1 MIILTGGGG
10 MIGSMIAWHL
20 NTQMNFDDFVIVDD
34 LINEQQENNFNKRK
48 FIEYIAKDDLK
59 KYLNGKKNVSA
70 VIHMGAISATTESN
84 FNRLLQ
90 SNIRFSQAL
99 WHWCAE
105 NKVPFIYASS
115 AATYGDGSV
124 GYDDDE
130 SELDKLNPLNA
141 YGFSKHFFDRWV
153 QLELSKNQPTPPQW
167 CGLKF
172 FNVYGPNEYH
182 KGRMASVV
190 FHAFN
195 QFKET
200 NQIKLFKS
208 EHPSYLDGMQVRDFI
223 YVKDAVKII
232 IFFLNNNN
240 FSGLYNA
247 GTGNAETFKALAEA
261 VLINTKGQPN
271 DIKYIEMPN
280 DLKGKYQYYTQAT
293 MNKIN
298 SIGFNDNFMNLKE
311 GVTDY
316 LENYLLHQIGM
327 HKYVRPTY

>member
-34 LINEQQENNFNKRK
+34 LINKQQENNFNKRK
-48 FIEYIAKDDLK
+48 FIEYIEKDDLK
-59 KYLNGKKNVSA
+59 KYLNDKKNVSA

-124 GYDDDE
+124 GYDDNE
-130 SELDKLNPLNA
+130 SELDKLSPLNA
-141 YGFSKHFFDRWV
+141 YGYSKHFFDRWV

-190 FHAFN
+190 FHSFN

-208 EHPSYLDGMQVRDFI
+208 EHPSYADGMQVRDFI

-261 VLINTKGQPN
+261 LLINTKGQPD

-316 LENYLLHQIGM
+316 IENYLLTSDR
-327 HKYVRPTY
+327 YA

>member
-48 FIEYIAKDDLK
+48 FIEYIAKDDLE
-59 KYLNGKKNVSA
+59 KYLNDKKNVSA

-124 GYDDDE
+124 GYDDNE
-130 SELDKLNPLNA
+130 SDLDKLSPLNA
-141 YGFSKHFFDRWV
+141 YGYSKHFFDRWV

-190 FHAFN
+190 FHSFN

-208 EHPSYLDGMQVRDFI
+208 EHPSYADGMQVRDFI

-316 LENYLLHQIGM
+316 LENYLLTSDM
-327 HKYVRPTY
+327 YA

>member
-34 LINEQQENNFNKRK
+34 LINEQQENNFKKRK
-48 FIEYIAKDDLK
+48 FIEYIEKDDLK
-59 KYLNGKKNVSA
+59 KYLNDKKNVSA

-115 AATYGDGSV
+115 AATYGNGSV
-124 GYDDDE
+124 GYGDNE
-130 SELDKLNPLNA
+130 SELDKLSPLNA
-141 YGFSKHFFDRWV
+141 YGYSKHFFDRWV

-182 KGRMASVV
+182 KGRMASVA

-208 EHPSYLDGMQVRDFI
+208 EHPSYADGMQVRDFI

-261 VLINTKGQPN
+261 VLINTKGQPD

-316 LENYLLHQIGM
+316 LENYLLTSDR
-327 HKYVRPTY
+327 YA

>member
-48 FIEYIAKDDLK
+48 FIEYIAKDDLE
-59 KYLNGKKNVSA
+59 KYLNDKKNVSA

-124 GYDDDE
+124 GYDDNE
-130 SELDKLNPLNA
+130 SELDKLSPLNA
-141 YGFSKHFFDRWV
+141 YGYSKHFFDRWV

-190 FHAFN
+190 FHSFN

-208 EHPSYLDGMQVRDFI
+208 EHPSYADGMQVRDFI

-232 IFFLNNNN
+232 IFFLNNDN

-247 GTGNAETFKALAEA
+247 GTGNAETFKALAKA
-261 VLINTKGQPN
+261 VLINTKGQPD

-316 LENYLLHQIGM
+316 LESYLLTSD
-327 HKYVRPTY
+327 KYA

>member
-48 FIEYIAKDDLK
+48 FIEYIAKDDLE
-59 KYLNGKKNVSA
+59 KYLSDKKNVSA

-124 GYDDDE
+124 GYDDNE
-130 SELDKLNPLNA
+130 SELDKLSPLNA
-141 YGFSKHFFDRWV
+141 YGYSKHFFDRWV

-190 FHAFN
+190 FHSFN

-208 EHPSYLDGMQVRDFI
+208 EHPSYADGMQVRDFI

-298 SIGFNDNFMNLKE
+298 SIGFNENFMNLKE

-316 LENYLLHQIGM
+316 LENYLLTSDR
-327 HKYVRPTY
+327 YA

>member
-48 FIEYIAKDDLK
+48 FIEYIAKDDLE
-59 KYLNGKKNVSA
+59 KYLNDKKNVSA

-115 AATYGDGSV
+115 AATYGNGSV
-124 GYDDDE
+124 GYGDNE
-130 SELDKLNPLNA
+130 SELDKLSPLNA
-141 YGFSKHFFDRWV
+141 YGYSKHFFDRWV

-182 KGRMASVV
+182 KGRMASVA

-208 EHPSYLDGMQVRDFI
+208 EHPSYADGMQVRDFI

-247 GTGNAETFKALAEA
+247 GTGNAETFRALAEA
-261 VLINTKGQPN
+261 VLINTKGQPD

-316 LENYLLHQIGM
+316 LENYLLTSDR
-327 HKYVRPTY
+327 YA

>member
-34 LINEQQENNFNKRK
+34 LINKQQENNFNKRK

-59 KYLNGKKNVSA
+59 KYLSDKKNVSA

-124 GYDDDE
+124 GYNDKE
-130 SELDKLNPLNA
+130 SELDKLFPLNA
-141 YGFSKHFFDRWV
+141 YGYSKHFFDRWV

-208 EHPSYLDGMQVRDFI
+208 EHPSYADGMQVRDFI

-316 LENYLLHQIGM
+316 LENYLLTSDR
-327 HKYVRPTY
+327 YA

>member
-59 KYLNGKKNVSA
+59 KYLSDKKNVSA

-115 AATYGDGSV
+115 AATYGNGSV
-124 GYDDDE
+124 GYGDNE
-130 SELDKLNPLNA
+130 SELDKLSPLNA
-141 YGFSKHFFDRWV
+141 YGYSKHFFDRWV

-208 EHPSYLDGMQVRDFI
+208 EHPSYADGMQVRDFI

-261 VLINTKGQPN
+261 LLINTKGQPD

-316 LENYLLHQIGM
+316 LENYLLTSDR
-327 HKYVRPTY
+327 YA

>member
-10 MIGSMIAWHL
+10 MIGSMIAWYL

-48 FIEYIAKDDLK
+48 FIEYIAKDDLE
-59 KYLNGKKNVSA
+59 KYLSDKKNVSA

-124 GYDDDE
+124 GYGDNE
-130 SELDKLNPLNA
+130 SELDKLSPLNA
-141 YGFSKHFFDRWV
+141 YGYSKHFFDRWV

-190 FHAFN
+190 FHSFN

-208 EHPSYLDGMQVRDFI
+208 EHPSYADGMQVRDFI

-261 VLINTKGQPN
+261 VLINTKGQPD

-316 LENYLLHQIGM
+316 LENYLLTSDR
-327 HKYVRPTY
+327 YA

>member
-20 NTQMNFDDFVIVDD
+20 NTQMSFDDFVIVDD
-34 LINEQQENNFNKRK
+34 LINEQQENNFKKRK
-48 FIEYIAKDDLK
+48 FIEYIAKDDLE
-59 KYLNGKKNVSA
+59 KYLNDKKNVSA

-115 AATYGDGSV
+115 AATYGNGSV
-124 GYDDDE
+124 GYGDNE
-130 SELDKLNPLNA
+130 SELDKLSPLNA
-141 YGFSKHFFDRWV
+141 YGYSKHFFDRWV

-182 KGRMASVV
+182 KGRMASVA

-200 NQIKLFKS
+200 NKIKLFKS
-208 EHPSYLDGMQVRDFI
+208 EHPSYADGMQVRDFI

-316 LENYLLHQIGM
+316 LENYLLTSDR
-327 HKYVRPTY
+327 YA

>member
-115 AATYGDGSV
+115 AATYGNGSV
-124 GYDDDE
+124 GYGDNE
-130 SELDKLNPLNA
+130 SELDKLSPLNA
-141 YGFSKHFFDRWV
+141 YGYSKHFFDRWV

-208 EHPSYLDGMQVRDFI
+208 EHPSYADGMQVRDFI

-261 VLINTKGQPN
+261 LLINTKGQPD

-316 LENYLLHQIGM
+316 LENYLLTSDR
-327 HKYVRPTY
+327 YA

>member
-1 MIILTGGGG
+1 MIILTGGAG

-20 NTQMNFDDFVIVDD
+20 NTQMNFDDVVIVDD

-48 FIEYIAKDDLK
+48 FIEYVAKDDLK
-59 KYLNGKKNVSA
+59 KYLKDKKNVSA

-115 AATYGDGSV
+115 AATYGNGSV
-124 GYDDDE
+124 GYGDNE
-130 SELDKLNPLNA
+130 SELDKLSPLNA
-141 YGFSKHFFDRWV
+141 YGYSKHFFDRWV

-182 KGRMASVV
+182 KGRMASVA

-208 EHPSYLDGMQVRDFI
+208 EHPSYADGMQVRDFI

-261 VLINTKGQPN
+261 VLINTKGQPD

-316 LENYLLHQIGM
+316 LESYLLTSDR
-327 HKYVRPTY
+327 YA

>member
-48 FIEYIAKDDLK
+48 FIEYIAKDDLE
-59 KYLNGKKNVSA
+59 KYLNDKKNVSA

-208 EHPSYLDGMQVRDFI
+208 EHPSYVDGMQVRDFI

-261 VLINTKGQPN
+261 LLINTKGQPD

-316 LENYLLHQIGM
+316 LENYLLTSDR
-327 HKYVRPTY
+327 YA

>member
-48 FIEYIAKDDLK
+48 FIEYIAKDDLE
-59 KYLNGKKNVSA
+59 KYLNDKKNVSA

-124 GYDDDE
+124 GYDDNE
-130 SELDKLNPLNA
+130 SELDKLSPLNA
-141 YGFSKHFFDRWV
+141 YGYSKHFFDRWV

-190 FHAFN
+190 FHSFN

-208 EHPSYLDGMQVRDFI
+208 EHPSYADGMQVRDFI

-247 GTGNAETFKALAEA
+247 GTGNAETFKALADA
-261 VLINTKGQPN
+261 VLINTNGQPDN
-271 DIKYIEMPN
+271 IKYIEMPN

-316 LENYLLHQIGM
+316 LENYLLTSDR
-327 HKYVRPTY
+327 YA

>member
-34 LINEQQENNFNKRK
+34 LINKQQENNFNKRK
-48 FIEYIAKDDLK
+48 FIEYIEKDDLK
-59 KYLNGKKNVSA
+59 KYLSDKKNVSA

-124 GYDDDE
+124 GYDDNE
-130 SELDKLNPLNA
+130 SELDKLSPLNA
-141 YGFSKHFFDRWV
+141 YGYSKHFFDRWV

-190 FHAFN
+190 FHSFN

-208 EHPSYLDGMQVRDFI
+208 EHPSYADGMQVRDFI

-261 VLINTKGQPN
+261 VLINTKGQPD

-316 LENYLLHQIGM
+316 LENYLLTSDR
-327 HKYVRPTY
+327 YA

>member
-48 FIEYIAKDDLK
+48 FIEYIAKDDLE
-59 KYLNGKKNVSA
+59 KYLNDKKNVSA

-115 AATYGDGSV
+115 AATYGNGSV
-124 GYDDDE
+124 GYGDNE
-130 SELDKLNPLNA
+130 SELDKLSPLNA
-141 YGFSKHFFDRWV
+141 YGYSKHFFDRWV

-182 KGRMASVV
+182 KGRMASVA

-208 EHPSYLDGMQVRDFI
+208 EHPSYADGMQVRDFI

-261 VLINTKGQPN
+261 LLINTKGQPD

-298 SIGFNDNFMNLKE
+298 SIGFNNNFMNLEE

-316 LENYLLHQIGM
+316 LENFLLTSDR
-327 HKYVRPTY
+327 YA

>member
-34 LINEQQENNFNKRK
+34 LINEQQENNFKKRK

-59 KYLNGKKNVSA
+59 KYLSDKKNVSA

-115 AATYGDGSV
+115 AATYGNGSV
-124 GYDDDE
+124 GYGDNE
-130 SELDKLNPLNA
+130 SELDKLSPLNA
-141 YGFSKHFFDRWV
+141 YGYSKHFFDRWV

-182 KGRMASVV
+182 KGRMASVA

-208 EHPSYLDGMQVRDFI
+208 EHPSYADGMQVRDFI
-223 YVKDAVKII
+223 YVKDAVKIV

-240 FSGLYNA
+240 FSGLYNV

-261 VLINTKGQPN
+261 LLINTKGQPD

-316 LENYLLHQIGM
+316 LENYLLTSDR
-327 HKYVRPTY
+327 YA

>member
-48 FIEYIAKDDLK
+48 FIEYIAKDDLE
-59 KYLNGKKNVSA
+59 KYLSDKKNVSA

-115 AATYGDGSV
+115 AATYGNGSV
-124 GYDDDE
+124 GYGDNE
-130 SELDKLNPLNA
+130 SELDKLSPLNA
-141 YGFSKHFFDRWV
+141 YGYSKHFFDRWV

-208 EHPSYLDGMQVRDFI
+208 EHPSYADGMQVRDFI

-261 VLINTKGQPN
+261 VLINTKGQPD

-316 LENYLLHQIGM
+316 LENYLLTSDR
-327 HKYVRPTY
+327 YA

>member
-48 FIEYIAKDDLK
+48 FIEYIAKDDLE
-59 KYLNGKKNVSA
+59 KYLNDKKNVSA

-141 YGFSKHFFDRWV
+141 YGYSKHFFDRWV

-208 EHPSYLDGMQVRDFI
+208 EHPSYADGMQVRDFI

-261 VLINTKGQPN
+261 VLINTKGQPD

-316 LENYLLHQIGM
+316 LENYLLTSDR
-327 HKYVRPTY
+327 YA

>member
-1 MIILTGGGG
+1 
-10 MIGSMIAWHL
+10 
-20 NTQMNFDDFVIVDD
+20 
-34 LINEQQENNFNKRK
+34 
-48 FIEYIAKDDLK
+48 
-59 KYLNGKKNVSA
+59 
-70 VIHMGAISATTESN
+70 MGAISATTESN

-115 AATYGDGSV
+115 AATYGNGSV
-124 GYDDDE
+124 GYGDNE
-130 SELDKLNPLNA
+130 SELDKLSPLNA
-141 YGFSKHFFDRWV
+141 YGYSKHFFDRWV

-182 KGRMASVV
+182 KGRMASVA

-208 EHPSYLDGMQVRDFI
+208 EHPSYADGMQVRDFI

-261 VLINTKGQPN
+261 LLINTKGQPD

-316 LENYLLHQIGM
+316 LENYLLTSDR
-327 HKYVRPTY
+327 YA

>member
-48 FIEYIAKDDLK
+48 FIEYIAKDDLE
-59 KYLNGKKNVSA
+59 KYLNDKKNVSA

-124 GYDDDE
+124 GYGDNE
-130 SELDKLNPLNA
+130 SELDKLSPLNA
-141 YGFSKHFFDRWV
+141 YGYSKHFFDRWV

-208 EHPSYLDGMQVRDFI
+208 EHPSYADGMQVRDFI

-261 VLINTKGQPN
+261 VLINTKGQPD

-316 LENYLLHQIGM
+316 LENYLLTSDR
-327 HKYVRPTY
+327 YA

>member
-20 NTQMNFDDFVIVDD
+20 NIQMNFDDFVIVDD

-48 FIEYIAKDDLK
+48 FIEYIAKDDLE
-59 KYLNGKKNVSA
+59 KYLNDKKNVSA

-124 GYDDDE
+124 GYDDNE
-130 SELDKLNPLNA
+130 SELDKLSPLNA
-141 YGFSKHFFDRWV
+141 YGYSKHFFDRWV

-182 KGRMASVV
+182 KGRMASVA

-200 NQIKLFKS
+200 NKIKLFKS
-208 EHPSYLDGMQVRDFI
+208 EHPSYADGMQVRDFI

-261 VLINTKGQPN
+261 LLINTKGQPD

-316 LENYLLHQIGM
+316 LENYLLTSDR
-327 HKYVRPTY
+327 YA

>member
-20 NTQMNFDDFVIVDD
+20 NIQMNFNDFVIVDD

-59 KYLNGKKNVSA
+59 KYLNDKKNVSA

-90 SNIRFSQAL
+90 SNIRFTQAL

-105 NKVPFIYASS
+105 KKVPFIYASS

-124 GYDDDE
+124 GYGDNE
-130 SELDKLNPLNA
+130 SELDKLSPLNA
-141 YGFSKHFFDRWV
+141 YGYSKHFFDRWV

-172 FNVYGPNEYH
+172 FIVYGPNEYH

-195 QFKET
+195 QFQET

-208 EHPSYLDGMQVRDFI
+208 EHPSYADGMQVRDFI

-240 FSGLYNA
+240 LSGLYNA

-261 VLINTKGQPN
+261 VLINTKGQPD

-316 LENYLLHQIGM
+316 LENYLLTSDR
-327 HKYVRPTY
+327 YA

>member
-48 FIEYIAKDDLK
+48 FIEYIAKDDLE
-59 KYLNGKKNVSA
+59 KYFNDKKNVSA

-115 AATYGDGSV
+115 AATYGNGSV
-124 GYDDDE
+124 GYGDNE
-130 SELDKLNPLNA
+130 SELDKLSPLNA
-141 YGFSKHFFDRWV
+141 YGYSKHFFDRWV

-190 FHAFN
+190 FHSFN

-208 EHPSYLDGMQVRDFI
+208 EHPSYADGMQVRDFI

-261 VLINTKGQPN
+261 VLINTKGQPD

-316 LENYLLHQIGM
+316 LENYLLTSDR
-327 HKYVRPTY
+327 YA

>member
-34 LINEQQENNFNKRK
+34 LINEQQENNFKKRK
-48 FIEYIAKDDLK
+48 FIEYIAKDDLE
-59 KYLNGKKNVSA
+59 KYLNDKKNVSA

-115 AATYGDGSV
+115 AATYGNGSV
-124 GYDDDE
+124 GYGDNE
-130 SELDKLNPLNA
+130 SELDKLSPLNA
-141 YGFSKHFFDRWV
+141 YGYSKHFFDRWV

-208 EHPSYLDGMQVRDFI
+208 EHPSYVDGMQVRDFI

-261 VLINTKGQPN
+261 LLINTKGQPD

-316 LENYLLHQIGM
+316 LENYLLTSDR
-327 HKYVRPTY
+327 YA

>member
-10 MIGSMIAWHL
+10 MIGSMMAWHL

-34 LINEQQENNFNKRK
+34 LINKQQENNFNKRK
-48 FIEYIAKDDLK
+48 FIEYIEKDDLK
-59 KYLNGKKNVSA
+59 KYLSDKKNVSA

-124 GYDDDE
+124 GYDDNE
-130 SELDKLNPLNA
+130 SELDKLSPLNA
-141 YGFSKHFFDRWV
+141 YGYSKHFFDRWV

-190 FHAFN
+190 FHSFN

-208 EHPSYLDGMQVRDFI
+208 EHPSYADGMQVRDFI

-261 VLINTKGQPN
+261 LLINTKGQPD

-298 SIGFNDNFMNLKE
+298 SIGFNDNFMTLKE

-316 LENYLLHQIGM
+316 LENYLLTSDR
-327 HKYVRPTY
+327 YA

>member
-48 FIEYIAKDDLK
+48 FIEYIAKDDLE
-59 KYLNGKKNVSA
+59 KYLNDKKNVSA

-124 GYDDDE
+124 GYDDNE
-130 SELDKLNPLNA
+130 SELDKLSPLNA
-141 YGFSKHFFDRWV
+141 YGYSKHFFDRWV

-190 FHAFN
+190 FHSFN

-208 EHPSYLDGMQVRDFI
+208 EHPSYADGMQVRDFI

-261 VLINTKGQPN
+261 VLINTKGQPD

-316 LENYLLHQIGM
+316 LENYLLTSDR
-327 HKYVRPTY
+327 YA

>member
-48 FIEYIAKDDLK
+48 FIEYIAKDDLE
-59 KYLNGKKNVSA
+59 KYLNDKKNVSA

-115 AATYGDGSV
+115 AATYGNGSV
-124 GYDDDE
+124 GYGDNE
-130 SELDKLNPLNA
+130 SELDKLSPLNA
-141 YGFSKHFFDRWV
+141 YGYSKHFFDRWV

-182 KGRMASVV
+182 KGRMASVA

-208 EHPSYLDGMQVRDFI
+208 EHPSYADGMQVRDFI

-261 VLINTKGQPN
+261 VLINTKGQPD

-298 SIGFNDNFMNLKE
+298 STGFNNNFMNLKE

-316 LENYLLHQIGM
+316 LENYLLTSDR
-327 HKYVRPTY
+327 YA

>member
-34 LINEQQENNFNKRK
+34 LINKQQENNFNKRK

-59 KYLNGKKNVSA
+59 KYLSDKKNVSA

-124 GYDDDE
+124 GYDDNE
-130 SELDKLNPLNA
+130 SELDKLSPLNA
-141 YGFSKHFFDRWV
+141 YGYSKHFFDRWV

-190 FHAFN
+190 FHSFN

-208 EHPSYLDGMQVRDFI
+208 EHPSYADGMQVRDFI

-261 VLINTKGQPN
+261 VLINTKGQPD

-316 LENYLLHQIGM
+316 LENYLLTSDR
-327 HKYVRPTY
+327 YA

>member
-48 FIEYIAKDDLK
+48 FIEYIAKDDLE
-59 KYLNGKKNVSA
+59 KYLNDKKNVSA

-115 AATYGDGSV
+115 AATYGNGSV
-124 GYDDDE
+124 GYGDNE
-130 SELDKLNPLNA
+130 SELDKLSPLNA
-141 YGFSKHFFDRWV
+141 YGYSKHFFDRWV

-182 KGRMASVV
+182 KGRMASVA

-208 EHPSYLDGMQVRDFI
+208 EHPSYADGMQVRDFI

-261 VLINTKGQPN
+261 LLINTKGQPD

-316 LENYLLHQIGM
+316 LESYLLTSDR
-327 HKYVRPTY
+327 YA